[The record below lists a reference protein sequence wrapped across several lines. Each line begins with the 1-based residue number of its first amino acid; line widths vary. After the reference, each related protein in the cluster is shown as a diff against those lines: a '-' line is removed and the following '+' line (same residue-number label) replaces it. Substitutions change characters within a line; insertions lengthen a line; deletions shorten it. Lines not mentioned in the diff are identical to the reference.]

1 MFCIIINFFIFF
13 ATYESAICRILQ
25 ALFIGLV
32 MAFLYDYPIGKDGGC
47 ILDDSNSTSSNSGSN
62 STGQEDDFGLNS
74 KTQDNIAF
82 IFFITLFTVMA
93 VCIKR
98 L

>member
-1 MFCIIINFFIFF
+1 
-13 ATYESAICRILQ
+13 
-25 ALFIGLV
+25 

-47 ILDDSNSTSSNSGSN
+47 IIEDSNSTSSTSN
-62 STGQEDDFGLNS
+62 STGQDDDFSLNS

-93 VCIKR
+93 GKVFYFLIFRLFVLLIKYSIR
-98 L
+98 